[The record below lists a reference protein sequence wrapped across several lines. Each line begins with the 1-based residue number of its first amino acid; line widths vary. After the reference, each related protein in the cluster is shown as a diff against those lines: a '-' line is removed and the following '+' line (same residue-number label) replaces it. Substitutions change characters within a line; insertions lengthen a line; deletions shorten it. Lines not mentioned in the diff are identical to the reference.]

1 MAAWQLGQPLAYI
14 SRIPGFVLRCQL
26 QYATASDTVQAD
38 CLDVGLL
45 DQPVLQ
51 SLMGAK
57 ALWNGKP
64 QATACAM
71 QDPKTVV
78 GVNRLCGAII

>member
-1 MAAWQLGQPLAYI
+1 VAAWQLGQPLAYI
-14 SRIPGFVLRCQL
+14 SRIPGFALRCQL
-26 QYATASDTVQAD
+26 QYTTAGDTVQAD

-51 SLMGAK
+51 GLMGAK

-64 QATACAM
+64 QATTCAM
-71 QDPKTVV
+71 QDPITVV
-78 GVNRLCGAII
+78 GVNSLCDAII